1 MKKKIVSAV
10 ALTMA
15 LGMTLG
21 VVGCNQNPPTAKTEE
36 EMYQAVTNGFDAYV
50 AHNGAMTVTLNST
63 CTAGGGTEKEV
74 EVSVM
79 KFSIDPTA
87 KKMYMTETAT
97 YTEYEGTEK
106 TDEESETTVSK
117 LYKEGEAF
125 YSYAKEG
132 EDEAQYMSLSEGYV
146 DLMLSNDMVSSMMD
160 VDTEYLSTYLG
171 ADNLASI
178 KTAYE
183 TVYSAG
189 LTAMKLV
196 DENATATASV
206 TVSEQDGAYVFK
218 VDTTTKANM
227 DLGGVMGDVNSQ
239 QIVVNSQQIV
249 SFTAKDGK
257 LSQVYFKMYGGERGC
272 WHGNDD
278 ERFIGMETTM
288 DISYTF
294 DETGY
299 NAITTQTPTEGVEAM
314 PDIKLI
320 NIDLKIGDYTQTVT
334 TMIPNIMTAEY
345 AVNSIISNYLGGTYG
360 KEITLYTDSAKTTEL
375 DVANMTLDQFC
386 ALEALYVDVAPQD
399 GYALFITVDETVDNK
414 SEAYKIVFGNQTDVD
429 FNGINVDRFDT
440 NVGATNEKHVYAY
453 NGETVY
459 VNGTALAEGVESFAY
474 EAGETYIIRRVRTI
488 TDADCNIFM
497 PDF

>member
-1 MKKKIVSAV
+1 MEKKIVSAV

-21 VVGCNQNPPTAKTEE
+21 VVGCDKGNPPTAKSEQ

-63 CTAGGGTEKEV
+63 YTEDGGTEKDGA
-74 EVSVM
+74 VSVM

-87 KKMYMTETAT
+87 KKMYMTKTAT

-106 TDEESETTVSK
+106 TDEETETMVSK

-125 YSYAKEG
+125 YSYSKEG
-132 EDEAQYMSLSEGYV
+132 EDEAQYMSLSESYL
-146 DLMLSNDMVSSMMD
+146 DMALSGDMISGMMD

-196 DENATATASV
+196 DENATATANV

-218 VDTTTKANM
+218 VDTATKANM
-227 DLGGVMGDVNSQ
+227 DLGGIMGDVDT
-239 QIVVNSQQIV
+239 QQIV

-257 LSQVYFKMYGGERGC
+257 LSQVYFKMYGAMSAVVGTETMTEG
-272 WHGNDD
+272 
-278 ERFIGMETTM
+278 FGMETTM
-288 DISYTF
+288 DISYAF

-334 TMIPNIMTAEY
+334 TMLPTIMTAEY

-375 DVANMTLDQFC
+375 DVTNMTLDQFC
-386 ALEALYVDVAPQD
+386 ALETLYVDVAPQD
-399 GYALFITVDETVDNK
+399 GYALFITVDETIDNK
-414 SEAYKIVFGNQTDVD
+414 SEAYKIVFGNQTEVE
-429 FNGINVDRFDT
+429 FNGINADAFGTNDWDT
-440 NVGATNEKHVYAY
+440 NEHRVYAY

-459 VNGTALAEGVESFAY
+459 VNGTALAAGVESFAY

-488 TDADCNIFM
+488 TDADCNIFE

>member
-21 VVGCNQNPPTAKTEE
+21 VVGCNQNPAKTEE
-36 EMYQAVTNGFDAYV
+36 EMYQEVSTSLDAYQ
-50 AHNGAMTVTLNST
+50 AHTGATTVTMTST
-63 CTAGGGTEKEV
+63 YTEDGGTEKDV
-74 EVSVM
+74 ETTVLKMSL
-79 KFSIDPTA
+79 DPTA
-87 KKMYMTETAT
+87 KKMYMTTTETWA
-97 YTEYEGTEK
+97 EYEGTEK
-106 TDEESETTVSK
+106 TEEETETMVSK
-117 LYKEGEAF
+117 LYKEGEVF

-227 DLGGVMGDVNSQ
+227 DLGGIMGDVDT
-239 QIVVNSQQIV
+239 QQIV

-257 LSQVYFKMYGGERGC
+257 LSQVYFKMYGAMSAVVGTETMTEG
-272 WHGNDD
+272 
-278 ERFIGMETTM
+278 FGMETTM

>member
-21 VVGCNQNPPTAKTEE
+21 VVGCNQNPPTAKSEQ

-50 AHNGAMTVTLNST
+50 AHNGATTVTLNST
-63 CTAGGGTEKEV
+63 YTEDGGTEKDV

-106 TDEESETTVSK
+106 TDEETETMVSK
-117 LYKEGEAF
+117 LYKEGETF
-125 YSYAKEG
+125 YSYTKED
-132 EDEAQYMSLSEGYV
+132 EDEAQYMSFSESY
-146 DLMLSNDMVSSMMD
+146 LDMVLSGDMISGMMD
-160 VDTEYLSTYLG
+160 VDVGSLESYLG
-171 ADNLASI
+171 GADFAAVKS
-178 KTAYE
+178 AYE
-183 TVYSAG
+183 SVYSEQ
-189 LTAMKLV
+189 LTAIKLV
-196 DENATATASV
+196 DENATATANV
-206 TVSEQDGAYVFK
+206 TVREQDGAFEFK
-218 VDTTTKANM
+218 VATETKNNM
-227 DLGGVMGDVNSQ
+227 DLGGVMGDVNT
-239 QIVVNSQQIV
+239 QQIV

-257 LSQVYFKMYGGERGC
+257 LSQVYFKMYGGMSAVVGTETMTEG
-272 WHGNDD
+272 
-278 ERFIGMETTM
+278 FGMETTM

-314 PDIKLI
+314 PDIKMI
-320 NIDLKIGDYTQTVT
+320 NIDLKIGDYTETVS
-334 TMIPNIMTAEY
+334 TMIPTVMTAEY
-345 AVNSIISNYLGGTYG
+345 AVNNIINNYLGGTYG
-360 KEITLYTDSAKTTEL
+360 KEITLYTDSAKTTKL
-375 DVANMTLDQFC
+375 DVTNMTLDQFC
-386 ALEALYVDVAPQD
+386 ALETLYVDVAPQD
-399 GYALFITVDETVDNK
+399 GYALFIMVDETIDNK
-414 SEAYKIVFGNQTDVD
+414 SEAYKIVFGNQTEVE
-429 FNGINVDRFDT
+429 FNGINVDWFDT
-440 NVGATNEKHVYAY
+440 NVGATNEHHVYAY

-488 TDADCNIFM
+488 TNAEFNIFM

>member
-21 VVGCNQNPPTAKTEE
+21 VVGCNQNPPTTKTEE

-63 CTAGGGTEKEV
+63 YTEDGGTEKDV

-106 TDEESETTVSK
+106 TDEETETMVSK
-117 LYKEGEAF
+117 LYKEGETF
-125 YSYAKEG
+125 YSYTKED
-132 EDEAQYMSLSEGYV
+132 EDEAQYMSLSENYI
-146 DLMLSNDMVSSMMD
+146 DMVLSGDMISGMMD
-160 VDTEYLSTYLG
+160 VDVGSLESYLG
-171 ADNLASI
+171 GADFAALKS
-178 KTAYE
+178 AYE
-183 TVYSAG
+183 SIYSEQ
-189 LTAMKLV
+189 LTAIKLV
-196 DENATATASV
+196 DENATATANV
-206 TVSEQDGAYVFK
+206 TVREQDGAFEFK
-218 VDTTTKANM
+218 VATETKNNM
-227 DLGGVMGDVNSQ
+227 DLGGVMGDVNTQ
-239 QIVVNSQQIV
+239 QVV

-257 LSQVYFKMYGGERGC
+257 LSQVYFKMYGGMSAVVGTETMVEG
-272 WHGNDD
+272 
-278 ERFIGMETTM
+278 FGMETTM
-288 DISYTF
+288 DISYAF

-314 PDIKLI
+314 PDIKSLT
-320 NIDLKIGDYTQTVT
+320 IDLKIGDYTQNVS
-334 TMIPNIMTAEY
+334 TMIPTVMTVEY
-345 AVNSIISNYLGGTYG
+345 AVNNVINNYLGGTYG

-375 DVANMTLDQFC
+375 DVTNMTLDQFC
-386 ALEALYVDVAPQD
+386 ALETLYVDVAPQD
-399 GYALFITVDETVDNK
+399 GYALFIMVDETIDNK
-414 SEAYKIVFGNQTDVD
+414 SEAYKIVFGNQTEVE
-429 FNGINVDRFDT
+429 FNGINADWFDT

-459 VNGTALAEGVESFAY
+459 VNGTALAEGVKSFAY
-474 EAGETYIIRRVRTI
+474 EAGETYIIRRVKTI